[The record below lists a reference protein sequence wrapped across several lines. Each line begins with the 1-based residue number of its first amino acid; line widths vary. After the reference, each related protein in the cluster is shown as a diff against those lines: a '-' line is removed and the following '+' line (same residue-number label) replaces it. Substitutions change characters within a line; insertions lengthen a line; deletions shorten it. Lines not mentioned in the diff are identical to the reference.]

1 MLGQAV
7 GYAVLGAFSP
17 TALLIGAVYLGSDSP
32 RRTLL
37 IFLAGAVTMSVLFA
51 VIVLAVLHGA
61 GLNHPRES
69 QPRYGLRLGLGV
81 LALGAGAFLASR
93 KPRPPKPEKKKGLVT
108 RMTTHPAPAAAFA
121 LGVIV
126 FSPSLT
132 FLAALQVIATS
143 QASFALIVFALTVV
157 VAIEVMLAWLPLVC
171 YVAAPE
177 TTTRRL
183 RALNAW
189 LSTHG
194 RRLTVGALLVAGIL
208 LVISGVYGLA

>member
-1 MLGQAV
+1 MIGQAV
-7 GYAVLGAFSP
+7 GYALLGAFSP
-17 TALLIGAVYLGSDSP
+17 SALLIGAVYLGSASP

-37 IFLAGAVTMSVLFA
+37 IFLAGALTMTVLFA
-51 VIVLAVLHGA
+51 VLVLAVLHGA
-61 GLNHPRES
+61 GLNQPRET

-81 LALGAGAFLASR
+81 LALAAAGFLARR
-93 KPRPPKPEKKKGLVT
+93 KPRPKRPEKKQGLLT
-108 RMTTHPAPAAAFA
+108 RMTTHPAPAAAFL

-126 FSPSLT
+126 FSPSIT

-143 QASFALIVFALTVV
+143 QASLSLVVLALTIV
-157 VAIEVMLAWLPLVC
+157 VAIEVTLAWLPLVC

-183 RALNAW
+183 RAINEW

-194 RRLTVGALLVAGIL
+194 RRLTVWALFVAGVL
-208 LVISGVYGLA
+208 LVINGAYGLA